1 MGLVGQQEIT
11 DTQGSTNIFKIN
23 VPAAGTI
30 SVPASGTT
38 RITGVRI
45 LNPDS
50 ALNVEVRW
58 TGETEY
64 MTVRARCLEYFSLRA
79 PQGTTLNQL
88 ELRSPSAAV
97 VNNVEV
103 VLWREAD

>member
-1 MGLVGQQEIT
+1 MGLSGQMEIA
-11 DTQGSTNIFKIN
+11 DQQGSTNIFKIN

-30 SVPASGTT
+30 SVPGSGTT

-50 ALNVEVRW
+50 TLDVEVRW

-64 MTVRARCLEYFSLRA
+64 MTVRSRCLEYFSLMA

-88 ELRSPSAAV
+88 ELRSPGAAI